1 MNDAMHS
8 KRCLAEAIISAVQNL
23 RDNGQVDSL
32 AFRIAAQNNAF
43 LVEADGY
50 LVDGLQTCTCGA
62 YEENLVVEMFRND
75 PGHAQ
80 EVANQWLRDGKI
92 SPEGYLRIARQT
104 HTIDREARR

>member
-23 RDNGQVDSL
+23 RDNPQVDDL
-32 AFRIAAQNNAF
+32 AFRLAAQNNAF

-50 LVDGLQTCTCGA
+50 LIHAVQTCTCGA
-62 YEENLVVEMFRND
+62 YEENLVVEMFRSD
-75 PGHAQ
+75 PTHAQ

-104 HTIDREARR
+104 HQIDRARP